1 MVTIMGNGMGEYSL
15 KNLNIDF
22 DAYDT
27 VLCDVNFKDEHEKTL
42 KLKYK
47 EIKEYIQNHH
57 DTQQI
62 LYVVTGSPLFFS
74 AGALIAKTL
83 PKQNVQI
90 INNTSSLDYMMQRYG
105 FSYSDVQALS
115 LHGRDNLDLTQFL
128 TQEYTFILCDALSI
142 ERLQKAL
149 FYINK
154 NEIEVT
160 IGYKLGYKD
169 ECIEAI
175 DIFET
180 LSERF
185 DLTQPYVLLIKRKY
199 DTAYTVEKDSAFQTQ
214 RGMITKQYKRHLSL
228 QNLDLLPNQTLW
240 DVGAGSG
247 SCGIEAYKRYK
258 TQTIFFEKNSERVEN
273 IKHNL
278 QTHRVLDCLLLEGEA
293 QTLFSSVKNNPQ
305 RIFVG
310 GGGEEVIKT
319 LPYLYERLESEGI
332 MLINAIT
339 LKHLTFVLHV
349 LKEHAITYE
358 VFSLSLTTYKGELD
372 LVEPERQ
379 LFQIK
384 ILKA

>member
-22 DAYDT
+22 SAYDT
-27 VLCDVNFKDEHEKTL
+27 VLCDVNFKDEHEKIA
-42 KLKYK
+42 KFKYK
-47 EIKEYIQNHH
+47 EIKEYIQNNHNSKH
-57 DTQQI
+57 I

-74 AGALIAKTL
+74 AGALVAKSL
-83 PKQNVQI
+83 PKENVQI
-90 INNTSSLDYMMQRYG
+90 INNTSSLDYMMQRCG
-105 FSYSDVQALS
+105 LSYSDIQALS

-128 TQEYTFILCDALSI
+128 TKEYTFILCDAVSI
-142 ERLQKAL
+142 KRLQKAL
-149 FYINK
+149 FYLDK
-154 NEIEVT
+154 SEIEVT
-160 IGYKLGYKD
+160 IGYKLGYDD
-169 ECIEAI
+169 ECIEFI

-180 LSERF
+180 TNEKF

-199 DTAYTVEKDSAFQTQ
+199 DTIYNIEKDSAFQTQ

-228 QNLDLLPNQTLW
+228 QNLDLLPNQIFW

-273 IKHNL
+273 IKSNL
-278 QTHRVLDCLLLEGEA
+278 QTHRVLDSLLLEGEA
-293 QTLFSSVKNNPQ
+293 QTLFSSVEKNPQ

-319 LPYLYERLESEGI
+319 LPYLYERLDVQGI

-339 LKHLTFVLHV
+339 LKHLTLIIHI